1 MINPNGS
8 MELSPSAAP
17 TVLDIY
23 FAEAA
28 KGPDR
33 RKEISMA
40 VCATYEPAQRLAL
53 QADARTISLGDLATG
68 AVYAQSVLLLEYANQ
83 VAADTAYPAGPGGP
97 L

>member
-1 MINPNGS
+1 MTNPNGS

-33 RKEISMA
+33 RKEIAMT
-40 VCATYEPAQRLAL
+40 VWATYEPTQRLAL
-53 QADARTISLGDLATG
+53 QADARTVSLGDLATG
-68 AVYAQSVLLLEYANQ
+68 AAYAQSVLLLEYANQ
-83 VAADTAYPAGPGGP
+83 VAADAASPAGPADR